1 MGQRRW
7 PILLVISVVMFAST
21 GCRRRPAAP
30 ALTAAPRPVVAS
42 LVPAATDLIVGMG
55 AADHLAGISTY
66 DTDRPALRGLPRVG
80 DYASVDWERLSIIR
94 PEVLIIFQAPDRIPA
109 GMRQKAQS
117 LGIQLVDAK
126 AERVSDVFA
135 LLSMLGQV
143 LHEPEKAADAE
154 RQLRRRLDR
163 VAQRVAADTPVPTLL
178 VIDSSGRSIVGPD
191 TFLDDLLHIAGGT
204 NVAASVGSR
213 YPEIDTEK
221 LVQLAPQ
228 AVIQLLPD
236 ASAQVLDQARQNWS
250 RLPTVPAVRNA
261 RVYTITDWYAEQPG
275 WHMADLAEQ
284 MAAVLHPRS
293 AGGAGATTATSPA
306 AATAT
311 TTLSGS

>member
-1 MGQRRW
+1 
-7 PILLVISVVMFAST
+7 
-21 GCRRRPAAP
+21 
-30 ALTAAPRPVVAS
+30 
-42 LVPAATDLIVGMG
+42 MG

-293 AGGAGATTATSPA
+293 AGGAGAAAATSPA